1 MFPLAQ
7 VVVVGSGTSSSTY
20 NAESPKIIKIKT
32 MKRPFS
38 DNTFISIGGGI
49 LSSLLYINL

>member
-32 MKRPFS
+32 MKK
-38 DNTFISIGGGI
+38 TFFR
-49 LSSLLYINL
+49 